1 MMKQSKHVDWS
12 YKELRP
18 AGIYDVAALET
29 WLEDRAKEGYRLVG
43 FRGLNGLFVWD
54 RHQEC
59 RYRMEPL
66 HRKEKAPDPERLEVY
81 RELGWEYVTTLP
93 SFYHIWRSDDP
104 TVAELNTDPVVQGE
118 SFGYLRRQMVLSTVI
133 SCLCFLAVV
142 GISLWIGSANIDTP
156 LLQVL
161 ERDLPYRSV
170 LLAALLVL
178 AVALEIRD
186 IRMMRQLLRSLQTGI
201 SLDRPRPWRSQ
212 KKWAYV
218 RTWLFLAAYLLGGGF
233 SVFAGNSSPAFSW
246 NGLGADGNPRANM
259 VYVDM
264 QVLEDVSP
272 EDLGYFQAK
281 TKSNELAS
289 QMNWVN
295 QYADLSDGTG
305 GYAQTVYFHLRTDKL
320 MPTLRQDLLYRAYA
334 PRGLEPIQLEN
345 QGLDG
350 FWWAEDVEQYEEPE
364 GTGEYVV
371 HRWQMVVAVRGSGAV
386 MVYYLG
392 NADLRMQGDYLAEL
406 LES

>member
-1 MMKQSKHVDWS
+1 
-12 YKELRP
+12 
-18 AGIYDVAALET
+18 
-29 WLEDRAKEGYRLVG
+29 
-43 FRGLNGLFVWD
+43 
-54 RHQEC
+54 
-59 RYRMEPL
+59 
-66 HRKEKAPDPERLEVY
+66 
-81 RELGWEYVTTLP
+81 
-93 SFYHIWRSDDP
+93 
-104 TVAELNTDPVVQGE
+104 
-118 SFGYLRRQMVLSTVI
+118 MVLSTVI
-133 SCLCFLAVV
+133 NCLCFLAVV
-142 GISLWIGSANIDTP
+142 GIALWIGSANIDTP

-170 LLAALLVL
+170 LLVALLVL

>member
-1 MMKQSKHVDWS
+1 
-12 YKELRP
+12 
-18 AGIYDVAALET
+18 
-29 WLEDRAKEGYRLVG
+29 
-43 FRGLNGLFVWD
+43 
-54 RHQEC
+54 
-59 RYRMEPL
+59 
-66 HRKEKAPDPERLEVY
+66 
-81 RELGWEYVTTLP
+81 
-93 SFYHIWRSDDP
+93 
-104 TVAELNTDPVVQGE
+104 
-118 SFGYLRRQMVLSTVI
+118 
-133 SCLCFLAVV
+133 
-142 GISLWIGSANIDTP
+142 
-156 LLQVL
+156 
-161 ERDLPYRSV
+161 
-170 LLAALLVL
+170 
-178 AVALEIRD
+178 
-186 IRMMRQLLRSLQTGI
+186 
-201 SLDRPRPWRSQ
+201 
-212 KKWAYV
+212 
-218 RTWLFLAAYLLGGGF
+218 
-233 SVFAGNSSPAFSW
+233 
-246 NGLGADGNPRANM
+246 M

-289 QMNWVN
+289 QMNWVY